1 VLLKINSAMDVEIH
15 RIAQLRP
22 AFVSE
27 ARAEAMSRQSECAD
41 PRIRLTVLYRETETG
56 KRLMG
61 RAQAI
66 CIGHWPWPGCLFAHL
81 VFGCSI
87 RAKKQSYAAGTAM
100 TGHGA

>member
-1 VLLKINSAMDVEIH
+1 MLSRRESVF
-15 RIAQLRP
+15 Q
-22 AFVSE
+22 SE
-27 ARAEAMSRQSECAD
+27 MHAEVMSRQSECAN
-41 PRIRLTVLYRETETG
+41 PRIRLTVLYRETETD